1 MKMFW
6 VIFLIILAIA
16 VIGLGPFLTIMS
28 INTLF
33 ALSIPY
39 NIYTWLST
47 LWLGMCL
54 FPSKSFSTK

>member
-16 VIGLGPFLTIMS
+16 VIGLGPFLTLMS

>member
-1 MKMFW
+1 MNTFW
-6 VIFLIILAIA
+6 FIFLVILAIA
-16 VIGLGPFLTIMS
+16 VLGLGPFLTVMS

-54 FPSKSFSTK
+54 FPSKSFSIK